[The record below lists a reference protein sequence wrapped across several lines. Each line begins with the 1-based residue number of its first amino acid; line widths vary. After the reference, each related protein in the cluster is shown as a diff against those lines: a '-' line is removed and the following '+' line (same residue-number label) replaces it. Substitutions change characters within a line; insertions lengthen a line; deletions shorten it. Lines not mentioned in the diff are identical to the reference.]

1 VDSVAGHPGDR
12 ATRVSPGVSTAERSP
27 AGGKGSFW
35 KRLLKE
41 LLLSESV
48 VGALYQGPRIGLT
61 SFKKHGPIYVSD
73 QLDHYLSMIEEYAQ
87 LQGGSIRWTSG
98 YRSPAQQEELRRR
111 WEAGDPNVPFE
122 PLPYARSKH
131 STGRAA
137 DGEASSPELAIR
149 LGAYAQELGL
159 GWSPEEPWH
168 FELR

>member
-1 VDSVAGHPGDR
+1 VGEHPAGGY
-12 ATRVSPGVSTAERSP
+12 TRLPSREPPSSGSPP
-27 AGGKGSFW
+27 GGKGSFW

-48 VGALYQGPRIGLT
+48 VGALYQGPRIGLR
-61 SFKKHGPIYVSD
+61 SFKKHGPIYVVD
-73 QLDHYLSMIEEYAQ
+73 ELDRYLTMIEEYAK

-122 PLPYARSKH
+122 PLPYERSKH
-131 STGRAA
+131 SLGRAA

-159 GWSPEEPWH
+159 GWSPQEPWH
-168 FELR
+168 FELLNLR